1 MHRPVRPM
9 HREDCKSVI
18 HSHLGPVKL
27 MPLTHTIFLYL
38 KASTYKLLCTELVTS
53 SPIRRLRVS
62 AGVSLSPTEYVKVVR
77 LQVFGFASGYYNTP
91 GLVGPRP
98 QHTRV
103 PRGSLSRRRG
113 DAESRTPF
121 HPRPCPGWPGVTPLD
136 YLARRIPP
144 VTR

>member
-27 MPLTHTIFLYL
+27 MPLTHTTFLYL
-38 KASTYKLLCTELVTS
+38 KASTYKLLCTELAHPKVASQRRSVTQIS
-53 SPIRRLRVS
+53 VRLS
-62 AGVSLSPTEYVKVVR
+62 VKVVR